1 MSTLL
6 APTSR
11 SSRLPSRF
19 LVAGGLAALAAGGS
33 LALAL
38 LSLHLADGVT
48 FLGDSSYDTE
58 FLDPAILRLV
68 PVLLPVLG
76 LAAYYSGRV
85 GLLALVAR
93 HRPAGRTQLRRA
105 SVAPTRRAGAPASR
119 CWSGCSRSASCW
131 PGGRLGC
138 GRHWPV
144 SAGAPPLTDLPTERR
159 TAMLPGC
166 IC

>member
-58 FLDPAILRLV
+58 FLDPAVLRLV

-85 GLLALVAR
+85 GLLALVGATLPLGYAAAESIR
-93 HRPAGRTQLRRA
+93 RTDEAGWSDGLEVLVWLLPIGLLLAGAIAWAVGVLAGRAARR
-105 SVAPTRRAGAPASR
+105 R
-119 CWSGCSRSASCW
+119 
-131 PGGRLGC
+131 
-138 GRHWPV
+138 
-144 SAGAPPLTDLPTERR
+144 
-159 TAMLPGC
+159 
-166 IC
+166 